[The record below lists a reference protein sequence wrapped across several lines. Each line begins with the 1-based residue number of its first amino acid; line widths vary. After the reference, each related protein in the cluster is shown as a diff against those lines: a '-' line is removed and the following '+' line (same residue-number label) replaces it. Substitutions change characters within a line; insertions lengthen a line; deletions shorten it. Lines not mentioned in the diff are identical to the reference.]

1 MKMISLDSISDSQA
15 SDARE
20 KDAQVQEGRIAVIS
34 WLGIARKPSGQVA
47 NKLKKLGYAEDIIK
61 LVLDSLEEDG
71 YLNDDA
77 AAGRIISQ
85 RNGRLAESRYALNQR
100 MQRLGIKDTS
110 IDSVLPGAQ
119 TDLEAASQ
127 LVDAR
132 FGKII
137 EQSTLNSGSEYLKIQ
152 DPAIKK
158 LYFKIGRF
166 LLGRG
171 FSQSVILQVLGEYF
185 SDVDS

>member
-1 MKMISLDSISDSQA
+1 MKMISLDSISNNQSPEAKEQA
-15 SDARE
+15 
-20 KDAQVQEGRIAVIS
+20 AQVQEGRIAVIS

-47 NKLKKLGYAEDIIK
+47 NKLKKLGFAEDIIK

-77 AAGRIISQ
+77 AAGRIVSQ
-85 RNGRLAESRYALNQR
+85 RSGRLAESRFALNQR
-100 MQRLGIKDTS
+100 LQRLGIKDTS
-110 IDSVLPGAQ
+110 IDNVLPGAL

-127 LVDAR
+127 LVDVR
-132 FGKII
+132 FGKTI
-137 EQSTLNSGSEYLKIQ
+137 EQSTLSSGRECLVLQ
-152 DPAIKK
+152 DPAVKK